1 MKLIASAALITAA
14 AFLATA
20 GATQAQAQSFDQ
32 EQTRDIEQ
40 IVREYLMQNPDV
52 LIDALREYER
62 RQQAEQQ
69 NQRLHALA
77 GLDSFIESIPPE
89 DIVGN
94 PDGDVTI
101 VEFFDYRCGFC
112 HKMMEPILTA
122 IEQDPDLRLVL
133 VEFPILSEASR
144 YAAQAALASREQG
157 LYPEFHFALMEQ
169 RGQLNEER
177 VMQIAQSVGLNV
189 EQLRRDMQSPAVEE
203 TLNAN
208 FALAQQLGVN
218 GTPAFVIGDSFV
230 PGAIPLERLQA
241 LVEEARAQ
249 GS

>member
-1 MKLIASAALITAA
+1 MRLTASAALIAA
-14 AFLATA
+14 SAFLASA
-20 GATQAQAQSFDQ
+20 AAMPAHAQSFDQ
-32 EQTRDIEQ
+32 EQTGDIEQ
-40 IVREYLMQNPDV
+40 IVREYLMQNPEV
-52 LIDALREYER
+52 IVDALREYER
-62 RQQAEQQ
+62 RQQAEQE
-69 NQRLHALA
+69 NQRKRALA
-77 GLDSFIESIPPE
+77 GLDSFIDSIPPE

-112 HKMMEPILTA
+112 HKMMEPILAA
-122 IEQDPDLRLVL
+122 IEQDSDLRLVL
-133 VEFPILSEASR
+133 VEFPILSQASR

-177 VMQIAQSVGLNV
+177 VMQIAQSVGLDV
-189 EQLRRDMQSPAVEE
+189 DQLRRDMQSPAVGE

-208 FALAQQLGVN
+208 FALAQRLGVT
-218 GTPAFVIGDSFV
+218 GTPAFVVGDNFV
-230 PGAIPLERLQA
+230 PGAITLERLQG
-241 LVEEARAQ
+241 LVKEARAQ

>member
-1 MKLIASAALITAA
+1 MKSTAA
-14 AFLATA
+14 AVMVAAAALLAMA
-20 GATQAQAQSFDQ
+20 GIMPAQAQSFDEQ
-32 EQTRDIEQ
+32 ETRDIEE
-40 IVREYLMQNPDV
+40 IVREYLLQNPDV
-52 LIDALREYER
+52 LVDALREYER

-69 NQRLHALA
+69 NQRQQALT

-94 PDGDVTI
+94 PEGDVTI

-122 IEQDPDLRLVL
+122 IEQDPNLRLVL
-133 VEFPILSEASR
+133 VEFPILSPASR
-144 YAAQAALASREQG
+144 YAAQAALASRAQG

-177 VMQIAQSVGLNV
+177 VMQIAQLVGLNI
-189 EQLRRDMQSPAVEE
+189 EQLRTDMQSPAVEE

-208 FALAQQLGVN
+208 FALAEQLGVN
-218 GTPAFVIGDSFV
+218 GTPAFIIGDSFV
-230 PGAIPLERLQA
+230 PGAIPLERLQG

>member
-69 NQRLHALA
+69 NQRQQALA

-89 DIVGN
+89 DIVGSALFLEA
-94 PDGDVTI
+94 G
-101 VEFFDYRCGFC
+101 
-112 HKMMEPILTA
+112 
-122 IEQDPDLRLVL
+122 LRLACDVAGYD
-133 VEFPILSEASR
+133 FASGSKTVDL
-144 YAAQAALASREQG
+144 LAELCSQ
-157 LYPEFHFALMEQ
+157 PWP
-169 RGQLNEER
+169 
-177 VMQIAQSVGLNV
+177 V
-189 EQLRRDMQSPAVEE
+189 
-203 TLNAN
+203 
-208 FALAQQLGVN
+208 
-218 GTPAFVIGDSFV
+218 TPTTTTAPRPV
-230 PGAIPLERLQA
+230 P
-241 LVEEARAQ
+241 
-249 GS
+249 

>member
-89 DIVGN
+89 DIVGS